1 MTVTGPVPVARTV
14 AALVMLGATG
24 CTSPHHAT
32 AAHEL
37 GVVSGRVIAEHGA
50 GPVSLGRGP
59 VAATVLVDAADGNR
73 RSITAPAD
81 GLFSL
86 RVPAG
91 RCVLGALISDGTC
104 RRVTTTISEIGRAH
118 V

>member
-59 VAATVLVDAADGNR
+59 VAATVLVVVADGNR

-91 RCVLGALISDGTC
+91 RYVLDALISDA
-104 RRVTTTISEIGRAH
+104 VRAEDS
-118 V
+118 